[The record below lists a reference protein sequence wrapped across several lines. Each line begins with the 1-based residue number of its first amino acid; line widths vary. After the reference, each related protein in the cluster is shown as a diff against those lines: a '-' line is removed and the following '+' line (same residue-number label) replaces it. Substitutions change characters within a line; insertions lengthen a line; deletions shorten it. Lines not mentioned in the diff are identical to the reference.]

1 MVWCYS
7 CENAYCAHGSA
18 LICAVA
24 LDDQWV
30 QLLRMPLIVVTEI
43 VAPLLSK
50 EEKEEESSDVR
61 TESRDVSTEDVLQQ
75 STSESKE
82 ISTSENKEI
91 STSESKEISAAEI
104 EQASTSETERPDAG
118 TLTLPSAP
126 GVAEGFQIPVVVV
139 ESREDR
145 LCFPF
150 LWRRSTKYSQ
160 VHPGITSTKSFDS
173 LLIE

>member
-1 MVWCYS
+1 VFS
-7 CENAYCAHGSA
+7 
-18 LICAVA
+18 
-24 LDDQWV
+24 
-30 QLLRMPLIVVTEI
+30 EI

-61 TESRDVSTEDVLQQ
+61 TETRDMSTEDVLQQ

-82 ISTSENKEI
+82 ITTSESKEI

-104 EQASTSETERPDAG
+104 EQASASETEHPDAG
-118 TLTLPSAP
+118 TLTLPPAP
-126 GVAEGFQIPVVVV
+126 GVVEGVQIPVEVV

-150 LWRRSTKYSQ
+150 LWGRSTKYSQ
-160 VHPGITSTKSFDS
+160 VHPGMTSTKSS
-173 LLIE
+173 Y